1 MTVLD
6 ISPISSAQPVS
17 PMTDSVS
24 AADDAQRL
32 QLMEE
37 MLCDRGYSRNQ
48 HGFWGAPG
56 SRMTAAKVGSES
68 ITRET
73 DSEVEATATVA

>member
-6 ISPISSAQPVS
+6 ISLAAQQEAV
-17 PMTDSVS
+17 
-24 AADDAQRL
+24 ADTELTVDYTRL

-37 MLCDRGYSRNQ
+37 MLRDRGYSRNQ
-48 HGFWGAPG
+48 HGFWVVPE
-56 SRMTAAKVGSES
+56 SRITAAKVGSGS

-73 DSEVEATATVA
+73 DSEDEDTAKVA

>member
-6 ISPISSAQPVS
+6 ISRTSQQEAVADD
-17 PMTDSVS
+17 TELT
-24 AADDAQRL
+24 ADDAQRL
-32 QLMEE
+32 RLMEA
-37 MLCDRGYSRNQ
+37 MLSGRGYSRNQ

-56 SRMTAAKVGSES
+56 SRITAAKVGSES

-73 DSEVEATATVA
+73 DSEDEDTAAVA

>member
-6 ISPISSAQPVS
+6 ISRTAQQEAVADD
-17 PMTDSVS
+17 TEFT
-24 AADDAQRL
+24 ADDAQRL
-32 QLMEE
+32 HLMEAV
-37 MLCDRGYSRNQ
+37 LSGRGYSRNQ

-56 SRMTAAKVGSES
+56 SRITAAKVGSES

-73 DSEVEATATVA
+73 DSEDEDTAAAA

>member
-17 PMTDSVS
+17 PITDTVS
-24 AADDAQRL
+24 TADDTRRL

-37 MLCDRGYSRNQ
+37 MLRDRGYSRNQ
-48 HGFWGAPG
+48 HGFLVAPG
-56 SRMTAAKVGSES
+56 SRMATAKVESES
-68 ITRET
+68 ITGGV
-73 DSEVEATATVA
+73 DSEDEQ

>member
-6 ISPISSAQPVS
+6 ISRAAQPEAISDTELTV
-17 PMTDSVS
+17 
-24 AADDAQRL
+24 DDTRL

-37 MLCDRGYSRNQ
+37 MLRDRGYSRNQ
-48 HGFWGAPG
+48 HGFWVVPE
-56 SRMTAAKVGSES
+56 SRMTAKVKSEL

-73 DSEVEATATVA
+73 PPEDEQ